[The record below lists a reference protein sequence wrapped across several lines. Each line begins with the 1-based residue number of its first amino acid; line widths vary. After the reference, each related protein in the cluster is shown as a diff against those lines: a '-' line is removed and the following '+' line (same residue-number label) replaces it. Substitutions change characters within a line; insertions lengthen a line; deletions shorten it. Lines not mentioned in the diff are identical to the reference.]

1 MKTLTYLTTL
11 LALTIQVMLNGQT
24 PGNQVRKIRVDIMG
38 AKTPVTMKY
47 TNSNITLTMEEYKQL
62 LEQANQLK
70 VGAQKL
76 KEEALLAEQN
86 YFTKQLE
93 ASQLLAQISL
103 QKFQENKKTIL
114 VFYTQIPK
122 TNKVYNQVTLVD
134 HESERL
140 MKLAKEIR
148 EEAAAQ
154 LSLQAMVGSMS
165 NAEEKE
171 TLALNKQAEALGMIE
186 KYLSDTKEGV
196 VEECLAEQTEIKT
209 IIQSD
214 LTIETSALLMELL
227 FEALTQADN
236 MRTTSQSLREKALMV
251 PTNEKNILI
260 NEAVTLEKE
269 YIAKRV
275 EISNLKSA
283 LIYDKFNQNRLMISE
298 LISKVKENTDIVN
311 YAYQLSQEAERLMKM
326 GKEMREEAN
335 AQFSYSAKYG
345 SISNAEEAELFA
357 IGKQVE
363 SIQFIEKN
371 NSSIVIASR

>member
-11 LALTIQVMLNGQT
+11 LALTIQVMVNGQT
-24 PGNQVRKIRVDIMG
+24 QGNQVRKIRVDIMG
-38 AKTPVTMKY
+38 AKTPVAMKY

-70 VGAQKL
+70 IGAQKL
-76 KEEALLAEQN
+76 REEAELTEQN
-86 YFTKQLE
+86 YYTKQIE
-93 ASQLLAQISL
+93 ASQLSAQISF

-114 VFYTQIPK
+114 VFYTQTPQ
-122 TNKVYNQVTLVD
+122 TNKVYTQVTLVD
-134 HESERL
+134 NESERL

-154 LSLQAMVGSMS
+154 LTLQAKVGSMS

-186 KYLSDTKEGV
+186 RYLSDSKDEIIEERLVIHTEFKNNVQAEV
-196 VEECLAEQTEIKT
+196 NVEKSEQ
-209 IIQSD
+209 
-214 LTIETSALLMELL
+214 LMESL

-236 MRTTSQSLREKALMV
+236 MRNTAKSLRETALSASV
-251 PTNEKNILI
+251 NEKTILI
-260 NEAVTLEKE
+260 NEAISLEKE

-275 EISNLKSA
+275 EISNLKS
-283 LIYDKFNQNRLMISE
+283 LLTYDKFNQNRLMINE
-298 LISKVKENTDIVN
+298 LMAKVKENTDIINYVN
-311 YAYQLSQEAERLMKM
+311 QLNQDAERLMKM

-335 AQFSYSAKYG
+335 AQLSYSAKYG
-345 SISNAEEAELFA
+345 SMSNAEETELTA
-357 IGKQVE
+357 MGKQIE

-371 NSSIVIASR
+371 NSLIVIASR